1 MNIYTI
7 TILLSIIAYVVV
19 GNYVGS
25 KVKRLEDYFVVG
37 RQAPALLMVGTLVA
51 SFLSTNT
58 FMGQAG
64 FYYDFNSAI
73 LLVPSLLLTG
83 YICGAL

>member
-19 GNYVGS
+19 GNYVGR
-25 KVKRLEDYFVVG
+25 KVKRLEDYLVVG
-37 RQAPALLMVGTLVA
+37 RQAPALLIVGTLVA

-58 FMGQAG
+58 FMGQALI
-64 FYYDFNSAI
+64 FNMVTCQKSTTDTVRQNFSTA
-73 LLVPSLLLTG
+73 
-83 YICGAL
+83 